1 VSKADTSRHAPE
13 EIDTYQRLSSREFIR
28 ALAQKPMSLLTTM
41 VALSLLGLSLF
52 ELASG
57 SLYVA
62 RLNYVDATTLAMVAL
77 LLLRAVTKLHSAS
90 DLATVSIALASSLSF
105 LFSYEAIFKWSF
117 YFLPWRMPAPEL
129 REFLLMVGV
138 GLIILTGFSQQV
150 FKLRRASL
158 ILVGLFI
165 AAWVFW
171 LAVGFPQL
179 WDGVNSYDAVL
190 DLRLTGNMIY
200 VLNRA
205 TKFVWF
211 MFYYCLYA

>member
-1 VSKADTSRHAPE
+1 
-13 EIDTYQRLSSREFIR
+13 
-28 ALAQKPMSLLTTM
+28 
-41 VALSLLGLSLF
+41 
-52 ELASG
+52 
-57 SLYVA
+57 
-62 RLNYVDATTLAMVAL
+62 
-77 LLLRAVTKLHSAS
+77 
-90 DLATVSIALASSLSF
+90 
-105 LFSYEAIFKWSF
+105 
-117 YFLPWRMPAPEL
+117 
-129 REFLLMVGV
+129 MVGV

>member
-13 EIDTYQRLSSREFIR
+13 EADAYQRLFSREFIR
-28 ALAQKPMSLLTTM
+28 GLAQKPMSLLITT
-41 VALSLLGLSLF
+41 VALSLFGLALF
-52 ELASG
+52 ELVSG

-62 RLNYVDATTLAMVAL
+62 RLNFVDATTLAMVAL

-90 DLATVSIALASSLSF
+90 DLETVSIALASGLSF
-105 LFSYEAIFKWSF
+105 LFSYEAIYKWSF
-117 YFLPWRMPAPEL
+117 YLLPWRLPAPEL

-150 FKLRRASL
+150 FKLRRANL
-158 ILVGLFI
+158 ILLGLFI
-165 AAWVFW
+165 AAWLFW

-179 WDGVNSYDAVL
+179 WDGVNSHDAVL
-190 DLRLTGNMIY
+190 DLRLSGNMTY

-205 TKFVWF
+205 TKFIWF
-211 MFYYCLYA
+211 LFYFCLYA